1 MTEAWTAWGERVEKR
16 MSAQRATV
24 ENLATSLRQQ
34 LAKERAERIKLERE
48 LAMLKAEL
56 STTRK
61 LDDIMSRL
69 DKIESSPSR
78 GAGLRAVAT

>member
-61 LDDIMSRL
+61 LDDI
-69 DKIESSPSR
+69 I
-78 GAGLRAVAT
+78 VASTRSKAHRRVVRDCAP